1 MGYKD
6 EALRVDQRKWVYL
19 IVLALIWG
27 TSYILIKKG
36 LQGFT
41 PIQLGAVRILLA
53 SLFLGVIGGR
63 SLKKLTRHQWK
74 WVAVSGF
81 VGSFFPV
88 FLFAYAQT
96 EIDSGITAVLNSM
109 VPLFTLFVG
118 RFLFGTA
125 IRPLQ
130 LVGVLFGLIGALGLI
145 LVGAQLHADQ
155 NYSYA
160 LLILLAALGYACNAN
175 IIKAKLQGASPL
187 AIATGNFAVITL
199 PALII
204 LPLSGFFSEEV
215 LQGPDFWSSLAYL
228 TLLCLMSTC
237 IAKIMFNRL
246 IQMADPVFSVSVT
259 YLIPVVGL
267 LWGVLDGETFAF
279 QQLFGALSIL
289 IGVYLVTQ
297 KKSRLQ
303 FPLIKRIKKA
313 LP

>member
-1 MGYKD
+1 MAHKRA
-6 EALRVDQRKWVYL
+6 ALRVDQKKWVYL
-19 IVLALIWG
+19 IILALIWG

-41 PIQLGAVRILLA
+41 PLQLGAVRILLA
-53 SLFLGVIGGR
+53 ALFLGVIGGR
-63 SLKKLTRHQWK
+63 SLSKLSRHQWK
-74 WVAVSGF
+74 WIAISGF
-81 VGSFFPV
+81 LGSFFPV
-88 FLFAYAQT
+88 FLFAYAQK

-130 LVGVLFGLIGALGLI
+130 LVGVLFGFIGALGLI
-145 LVGAQLHADQ
+145 LVGAQIHADQ

-160 LLILLAALGYACNAN
+160 LLILLAAFGYACNAN

-187 AIATGNFAVITL
+187 AIATGNFAVIAL

-204 LPLSGFFSEEV
+204 LPLSGFFTTEV
-215 LQGPDFWSSLAYL
+215 LQGPYFWSSMGYL
-228 TLLCLMSTC
+228 TLLCVMSTC

-246 IQMADPVFSVSVT
+246 IQIADPVFSVSVT

-267 LWGVLDGETFAF
+267 VWGVLDGETFAA
-279 QQLFGALSIL
+279 QQIFAALCIL

-297 KKSRLQ
+297 KKNLHI
-303 FPLIKRIKKA
+303 PLIKRIKKA